1 MCRLMLALRLLAGSH
16 RYSPESA
23 EVARWMSR
31 CDVVLVPFSITT
43 LTPPRAE
50 SYEIIWKRRGESECW

>member
-1 MCRLMLALRLLAGSH
+1 MCKLMLALRLLDGSH
-16 RYSPESA
+16 RYSPESVA
-23 EVARWMSR
+23 VARWMRR

-50 SYEIIWKRRGESECW
+50 SYDII